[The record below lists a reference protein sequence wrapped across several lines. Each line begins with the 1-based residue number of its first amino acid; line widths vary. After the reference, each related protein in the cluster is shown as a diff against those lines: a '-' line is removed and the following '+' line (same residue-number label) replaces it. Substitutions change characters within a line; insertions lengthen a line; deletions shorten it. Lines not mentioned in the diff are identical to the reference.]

1 MISLSFLTIFLCAGA
16 LILLAMFGVGFW
28 LIMQAGQRDTVSSA
42 REGWIQRRSEKD
54 KQEW

>member
-1 MISLSFLTIFLCAGA
+1 MMSLSLLTIFLCMGA

-28 LIMQAGQRDTVSSA
+28 LIMQAGQRDTVSTA

-54 KQEW
+54 EQEW